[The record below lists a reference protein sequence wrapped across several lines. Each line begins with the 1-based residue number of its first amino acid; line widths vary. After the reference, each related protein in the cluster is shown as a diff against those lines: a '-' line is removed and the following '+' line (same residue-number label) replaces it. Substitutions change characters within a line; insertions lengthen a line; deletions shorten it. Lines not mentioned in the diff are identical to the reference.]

1 MSYIGTNDRVK
12 EGGVDTET
20 GRGKWGI
27 NGRAEDMTSLTLP
40 PPPPPPPPSQYQVQC
55 GAFKK

>member
-1 MSYIGTNDRVK
+1 MSYIGPNDRVK

-27 NGRAEDMTSLTLP
+27 NGRAEDMTSLTIT
-40 PPPPPPPPSQYQVQC
+40 PPPPPPSHDQVQC